1 MRTAQDIAFG
11 VTGQTLELEAPQG
24 RPTSITSVTVYA
36 WDAADDG
43 TTELATTG
51 SAAIDAVSTTI
62 ASSSGHGQTD
72 ARVLNVTSGIG
83 IGVGRAY
90 LVTAANGA
98 SERIEV
104 AAATGT
110 TVTARHP
117 LHNAYAA
124 AATFVSCRATIGIDS
139 TWVADENNLDDSPG
153 GGDAYRV
160 RWVYVVGGL
169 TYVHDTYFNLER
181 YPGVSAVQ
189 PVDVDAILPGWLD
202 SLPTDHRI
210 DQGRR
215 LISEAHRAVRMDL
228 IALGIDDAAIAS
240 GEVLD
245 GLVRRRVVALGEMAR
260 YLSNASG
267 DDGRFRVAQAH
278 YAELLDS
285 TVRIAANAAQR
296 DKTGAATTRSPLP
309 FTRR

>member
-11 VTGQTLELEAPQG
+11 VTGQALELEAPQG
-24 RPTSITSVTVYA
+24 RPTSVTSVTVYA

-51 SAAIDAVSTTI
+51 SAAIDSVNTTI
-62 ASSSGHGQTD
+62 ASASGFGQTD
-72 ARVLNVTSGIG
+72 ARVLNVTSGTG
-83 IGVGRAY
+83 IAVGRAY

-104 AAATGT
+104 AAVTGT

-117 LHNAYAA
+117 LHNAYASGA
-124 AATFVSCRATIGIDS
+124 AFVSCRVTIAIDAD
-139 TWVADENNLDDSPG
+139 WVADENNLDDSPG

-160 RWVYVVGGL
+160 RWVYVVGGA

-181 YPGVSAVQ
+181 YPGVASVM
-189 PVDVDAILPGWLD
+189 PTDVDDSMPGWLD

-215 LISEAHRAVRMDL
+215 LIAEAHRAVRMDL
-228 IALGIDDAAIAS
+228 LALNVDDASIAS

-245 GLVRRRVVALGEMAR
+245 GLVRRRTIALGEMAR
-260 YLSNASG
+260 YLSTGG
-267 DDGRFRVAQAH
+267 DDGRFRTAQAH
-278 YAELLDS
+278 YTELLDS
-285 TVRIAANAAQR
+285 TVRIAANVAQR
-296 DKTGAATTRSPLP
+296 DKTGAATARSPLP